1 MQYKLDSKIGS
12 LYLLAS
18 ETGLQG
24 VFWKR
29 QRAPLASSLASD
41 APEIRILARTKS
53 QLEEYLNGRRQAFDL
68 PLDIQGSPFQ
78 QKVWAQLSRIPYGKT
93 LSYKDIARKIKN
105 ENAVRAVG
113 TANGKNPL
121 CIIIPCH
128 RVIASDGSLG
138 GYSGG
143 LDMKHRLLELERDG
157 GKA

>member
-1 MQYKLDSKIGS
+1 MQYKLDSKIGP
-12 LYLLAS
+12 LYLVAS

-24 VFWKR
+24 VFWKK
-29 QRAPLASSLASD
+29 QRAPLAGSLSSE
-41 APEIRILARTKS
+41 APEIRILARAKS
-53 QLEEYLNGRRQAFDL
+53 QLEEYLSGQRQAFDL
-68 PLDIQGSPFQ
+68 PLDIQGTPFQ

-93 LSYKDIARKIKN
+93 VSYKDIARKIKN

-121 CIIIPCH
+121 CIIVPCH
-128 RVIASDGSLG
+128 RVIASDGTPG

-143 LDMKHRLLELERDG
+143 LDIKHRLLELERGD